1 MPILGD
7 PNVFVFA
14 LKACPH
20 FRNFRG
26 AVALLQRLNLLL
38 AQATVTVWNQLVL
51 SLGLYWSNKKRS
63 LAAHRWVFILRSP
76 LRWAFT
82 SVNVTAGTLWLIHVL
97 TRMESGKK
105 KKKRHFWLQKEKKKV
120 TQTSP
125 WWPHHGSF
133 VQNQIVL
140 AWLVVIVINL
150 AAVVSTG

>member
-7 PNVFVFA
+7 PSVFVFA

-26 AVALLQRLNLLL
+26 AVALFQHLNLLL

-51 SLGLYWSNKKRS
+51 SLGLYWSNKKHS

-76 LRWAFT
+76 LCWAFT

-105 KKKRHFWLQKEKKKV
+105 RQFWLQWKKKLV

-125 WWPHHGSF
+125 WWPHHGSCA
-133 VQNQIVL
+133 QNQIVL

-150 AAVVSTG
+150 AAVVSVTG

>member
-26 AVALLQRLNLLL
+26 AVALFQHLNLLL

-63 LAAHRWVFILRSP
+63 LAAHRWVLILRSP

-105 KKKRHFWLQKEKKKV
+105 KKKSTFGYRKKKKV

-125 WWPHHGSF
+125 WWPHHGSCA
-133 VQNQIVL
+133 QNQIVL
-140 AWLVVIVINL
+140 AWLVVIVINP
-150 AAVVSTG
+150 AAVVSVTG